1 MTVSLRLILLLGVAA
16 LATNGCATNK
26 RTAAAA
32 AGRPTQSAPVLLV
45 GTIALVNADSGF
57 VLIDQGQQASPT
69 TGALLKTYSGPN
81 ESAVL
86 VASDVRKRPFIIA
99 DIKSGTPQKGDR
111 VYFPTVIT
119 TPAATEVVA
128 PAVAAPAPTPVEPED
143 LPQLMPS
150 PASDQ

>member
-26 RTAAAA
+26 RTAA
-32 AGRPTQSAPVLLV
+32 RPQQSAPVLLV
-45 GTIALVNADSGF
+45 GTIALVNSDSGF
-57 VLIDQGQQASPT
+57 VLIDQGQQAAPT
-69 TGALLKTYSGPN
+69 SGALLKTYSGAD

-111 VYFPTVIT
+111 VVIPTVIAPPT
-119 TPAATEVVA
+119 VPAVIP
-128 PAVAAPAPTPVEPED
+128 PAVAAPAPTPVEPLED
-143 LPQLMPS
+143 LPQLIPS
-150 PASDQ
+150 EGIDQ